1 MIIKILGNVIHDGRE
16 LEIGSELDINEKSG
30 QSLIDCGMAELI
42 SNVKPVEDDMPVP
55 MEVVEEV
62 KKEIKPVVKRRRRKV
77 KK

>member
-16 LEIGSELDINEKSG
+16 LEIGSEMSINNEAG

-62 KKEIKPVVKRRRRKV
+62 KKEIKPVVKRKRRV